1 MFLLIIQPFPVAVV
15 AAVSG
20 RFLHPRRKPG
30 TRFFLKSHVFWDLIV
45 YDITFLFSVSSL
57 KAEITW
63 SLFSATSFKPS
74 TALGRKI
81 IKKKIMIKE
90 NKPSACLLS
99 LRELLLEQ
107 LLPGNPSGCRILWAA
122 SSHQH

>member
-20 RFLHPRRKPG
+20 RFLHPRRKPE
-30 TRFFLKSHVFWDLIV
+30 TMFFPKSHVFWDLIV
-45 YDITFLFSVSSL
+45 YDITFLFSVSFL

-81 IKKKIMIKE
+81 
-90 NKPSACLLS
+90 S
-99 LRELLLEQ
+99 
-107 LLPGNPSGCRILWAA
+107 
-122 SSHQH
+122 